1 VEQETISQTVQLFE
15 EQPERARSKPTVKAH
30 ADGSQAV
37 MESGPFSWRSDLPE
51 PIGGTNQ
58 APSPTALLLSALAG
72 CAVVFIRDTLAP
84 QLGVRV
90 DAVEATAECEA
101 DARGLLGMDGAEPD
115 LKNLRLEIR
124 VQSPDGEGDVQRVYE
139 AWQER
144 CPIYLALTKA
154 MNVSLDTETTGA

>member
-1 VEQETISQTVQLFE
+1 MRPDVISETVRLWE
-15 EQPERARSKPTVKAH
+15 EQPDKAKSKPTVKALS
-30 ADGSQAV
+30 DGSDAV
-37 MESGPFSWRSDLPE
+37 MEAGPFSWHSDLPE

-84 QLGVRV
+84 QFGVRV
-90 DAVEATAECEA
+90 DMVEVTAQCEA
-101 DARGLLGMDGAEPD
+101 DSRGLLGMDDVEAD
-115 LKNLRLEIR
+115 LQNIR
-124 VQSPDGEGDVQRVYE
+124 VQSPDSESDVQQLYQ

-154 MNVSLDTETTGA
+154 MSVSLNMETAQG